1 VKVLLPAEKAEAIDE
16 ADKTEVMIAMKMR
29 DKNMRDLAA
38 PYSVIDHL
46 YLRAFATV
54 YEKIIAVHRHYL
66 AGGVPV
72 KSGHS
77 RVISKNGDCEHAQ
90 SLVCDIRLIG
100 LILMING
107 CFNG

>member
-1 VKVLLPAEKAEAIDE
+1 V
-16 ADKTEVMIAMKMR
+16 
-29 DKNMRDLAA
+29 RDLTA
-38 PYSVIDHL
+38 PYPVIDHL
-46 YLRAFATV
+46 YLRAFAAV
-54 YEKIIAVHRHYL
+54 YQKIISVHSHYL

-90 SLVCDIRLIG
+90 SLVCDFRVLG
-100 LILMING
+100 LILMTNG